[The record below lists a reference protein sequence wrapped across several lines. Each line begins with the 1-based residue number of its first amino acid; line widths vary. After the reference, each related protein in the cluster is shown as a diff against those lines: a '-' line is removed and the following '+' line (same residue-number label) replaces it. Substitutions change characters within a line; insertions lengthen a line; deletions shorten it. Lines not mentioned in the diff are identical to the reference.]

1 MEGYFQGD
9 LVDNEDLSKTARQ
22 RQKKHHEMTLPNAD
36 LDSYLGEG
44 WEVKRE
50 YKRSVRVRKEK
61 PLDELFEDEVWLLFK
76 GMGFIEMNKDRSFRI
91 QAGGIWKQ
99 VDVFARGQDYAFVVE
114 CKARTLEG
122 AQIEAKDIRE
132 IADLRGEIA
141 DSVMNHYDDR
151 SIRVRFMIAT
161 RGMQWTSQKGRL
173 AKRRGIMVCK
183 QDELQYYNELVKHL
197 GRAAKFQ
204 IYSILFPRGTVAEPT
219 KVPAIC
225 GRQGKV
231 KYYSF
236 VIQPEKLL
244 QIAYVHHRRSTPED
258 LAGSYQRMLKKSR
271 LRKISSFVTG
281 GGYFPNNIILNFTKK
296 PTFRPFPKEKQ
307 AGDVLFGILQL
318 PRQYASAWIIDGQ
331 HRLYGYADNERR
343 ATATVPVLAFDS
355 LDVREQAKLFVEVN
369 KEQKAVSPNLLWDL
383 YPDIYHD
390 SEDEGHQLLRTISLI
405 VKKLNSDSDS
415 PLRDHISIPSAPSKG
430 RKITNLTMATVC
442 DALKESN
449 LIKAEGGLLYDT
461 DCDSTVEFAAERL
474 KAYFDVTA
482 RAFPEDWERGD
493 EGLLRTNIGIRI
505 VTIVFKQLLM
515 YFQLFGQEQVYR
527 RKDLASFKEE
537 TQKYLSPLIAKLKD
551 MPDEGRSN
559 IRKASAK
566 GLVMNNAQQWTW
578 WINQEFEGFGLE
590 ILLGWTQQPE
600 PTGQTD
606 EDIEHLLED
615 SERQLRVLI
624 PKRLKE
630 TYGEKWFGHIGR
642 DIRKYIGKRL
652 GEQIDREQWR
662 KAELLSLP
670 QERRMRFTTPGQLKD
685 IIDANWEAFEEV
697 FIDQPYA
704 LAQLKSFVTLR
715 NVYAHHEEDECDVV
729 TKNLGYWATR
739 WIRRCMGLNQVE
751 EQA

>member
-1 MEGYFQGD
+1 MEGYFQGE
-9 LVDNEDLSKTARQ
+9 LIRNEELNKTGRQ
-22 RQKKHHEMTLPNAD
+22 RQKKHHEMTVPKAD
-36 LDSYLGEG
+36 LDSCLQEG
-44 WEVKRE
+44 WELKRE
-50 YKRSVRVRKEK
+50 YKRSVRVWKEK
-61 PLDELFEDEVWLLFK
+61 PVDELLEDEVWLLFR

-114 CKARTLEG
+114 CKASTVEG
-122 AQIEAKDIRE
+122 AQIAPKDIRE
-132 IADLRGEIA
+132 VSDLRRDIV
-141 DSVMNHYDDR
+141 DSIRKAYKDR
-151 SIRVRFMIAT
+151 FLRVRFIMAT
-161 RGMQWTSQKGRL
+161 RGIRWTPEKEQLARRKGIVVW
-173 AKRRGIMVCK
+173 K
-183 QDELQYYNELVKHL
+183 ELQYYNQLVKQL
-197 GRAAKFQ
+197 GTAAKFQ
-204 IYSILFPRGTVAEPT
+204 MYSILFPKEKIPEPIE
-219 KVPAIC
+219 VPAIR
-225 GRQGKV
+225 GGKGKA
-231 KYYSF
+231 KYYCF
-236 VIQPEKLL
+236 VIQPERLL

-258 LAGSYQRMLKKSR
+258 LAGSYQRMLRKSR
-271 LRKISSFVTG
+271 LRKISSFITG
-281 GGYFPNNIILNFTKK
+281 GGYFPNNIILNFTEK

-307 AGDVLFGILQL
+307 AGDVLFGILEL

-369 KEQKAVSPNLLWDL
+369 KEQKAVSSNLLWDL

-390 SEDEGHQLLRTISLI
+390 SEDEEHQLLRTISST

-415 PLRDHISIPSAPSKG
+415 PLHDHISIPSAPSKG
-430 RKITNLTMATVC
+430 RNITNLTMATVC

-449 LIKAEGGLLYDT
+449 LIKAEEGLLYDT
-461 DCDSTVEFAAERL
+461 DYHSTVEFAAERL
-474 KAYFDVTA
+474 NAYFDVTA
-482 RAFPEDWERGD
+482 GAFPEDWEKGD

-505 VTIVFKQLLM
+505 LTIVFKQLLKDL
-515 YFQLFGQEQVYR
+515 QHLGQTQVYR
-527 RKDLASFKEE
+527 RKDLARFKEE
-537 TQKYLSPLIAKLKD
+537 TQKYLSPLIAKLKG
-551 MPDEGRSN
+551 MPDEQRSD

-606 EDIEHLLED
+606 EDIERLLED

-630 TYGEKWFGHIGR
+630 TYGQKWFGHIGK

-662 KAELLSLP
+662 KALLLSLP
-670 QERRMRFTTPGQLKD
+670 QEKRMRFTTPGQLKD